1 MTGNR
6 VSKVSESR
14 FPLHRTQGVI
24 RTGIFNDRYGG
35 LRKVRETSSCCKDR
49 DEELI
54 RLQEELEKALDE
66 AKEWEQLLSTTSWW

>member
-24 RTGIFNDRYGG
+24 RAGIFIKGLPENTVSLLNEVYGTLYG
-35 LRKVRETSSCCKDR
+35 VTLGVVSWVCQGVRV
-49 DEELI
+49 
-54 RLQEELEKALDE
+54 
-66 AKEWEQLLSTTSWW
+66 